1 MSPSL
6 SSIDVLSALEKE
18 FSENRS
24 DAEISEARLE
34 NIRNPHK
41 RENIESHIAAT
52 RARMLEITAHT
63 TEIQQLSD
71 PLKQKEDFSA
81 EIWNERF
88 VRLGDINEIDGL
100 FPEGEQLR
108 MLIWSAMPDCRFKR
122 VQELYCQPDDF
133 CLPRFTVVNKR
144 IVFPVPTRFH
154 ELSLDPILMD
164 INLVS
169 DSLLE
174 KLQIVD
180 FPEEDP
186 VGHLKMKAA
195 ALPRFKEILER
206 ATQLSAKNKRI
217 LIIASQHNQTAS
229 IEADVRGAPD
239 AVEGAIIYLKTD
251 DKKKSPTKKKQ
262 FERRSAQ
269 FFENGYDAKRKT
281 HHEELAYSNEV
292 GKLSK
297 LIVRIKNINA
307 EIDTQWKTDTA
318 DSVKQDMRS
327 RANELFKECAETLQ
341 YCSNLYK
348 VKAKTRVATIQ
359 SHISEDATKK
369 PNISAV
375 MTCMTSARE
384 DLQKRNETDIVE
396 KSGFNQNDRAGLEAA
411 LDKQEGIIDEY
422 GKGIIEVAESF
433 ADNPDI
439 FEPNYLSPD
448 EIPVKTQEFLL
459 QVRPDLLD
467 EITMAP
473 FVTYAARLREKYD
486 ALGAAVSM
494 QDKENAAQILIQMHV
509 IKKFSDVQKEF
520 ENIKEKI
527 IDPRFISVDVIR
539 RFITDLNREF
549 FAFQIFV
556 DTIVDSYV
564 PAYESMRSSL
574 AVMEKRLAHYEAQK
588 TMTIEERTE
597 MYGRMKEYLDT
608 FNIPAIVSELD

>member
-1 MSPSL
+1 MSPTL
-6 SSIDVLSALEKE
+6 STANVLSTLETE
-18 FSENRS
+18 FSKNQNS
-24 DAEISEARLE
+24 AERLEARIE
-34 NIRNPHK
+34 NIRNPRK
-41 RENIESHIAAT
+41 LENLTNKIAAS
-52 RARMLEITAHT
+52 RARMSELLIHTNEIK
-63 TEIQQLSD
+63 EISN

-81 EIWNERF
+81 EIWNQRF
-88 VRLGDINEIDGL
+88 VRLGDINEMDGL
-100 FPEGEQLR
+100 FPEGEKLR
-108 MLIWSAMPDCRFKR
+108 MLIWSRVPDCRFKR
-122 VQELYCQPDDF
+122 IQEVYCQPEDF
-133 CLPRFTVVNKR
+133 CVPRFAVVDKR
-144 IVFPVPTRFH
+144 IVFSTGTRFDD
-154 ELSLDPILMD
+154 LSLDPILMD

-174 KLQIVD
+174 KLQIVE

-186 VGHLKMKAA
+186 VGHLKAKAG
-195 ALPRFKEILER
+195 ALPRLKEILER
-206 ATQLSAKNKRI
+206 ATQLSPKNKRI

-251 DKKKSPTKKKQ
+251 DKKKSPTKKEQ

-269 FFENGYDAKRKT
+269 FFKNGYDAKRKT
-281 HHEELAYSNEV
+281 HHEELAYTNEIR
-292 GKLSK
+292 KITK
-297 LIVRIKNINA
+297 LIVRIKKING
-307 EIDTQWKTDTA
+307 EIDDRWKPDTA
-318 DSVKQDMRS
+318 DSAKQDMRS
-327 RANELFKECAETLQ
+327 RANELFRECAETLQ
-341 YCSNLYK
+341 FCSNLYK
-348 VKAKTRVATIQ
+348 VKAKTRVKTIQ
-359 SHISEDATKK
+359 SHISEDATKQ

-384 DLQKRNETDIVE
+384 DLQKRAETDVVE

-411 LDKQEGIIDEY
+411 LEKQEGIIDEY

-439 FEPNYLSPD
+439 FEPDYLSPG

-473 FVTYAARLREKYD
+473 FVTYTARLREKYD

-527 IDPRFISVDVIR
+527 IDPRFVSVDVIR
-539 RFITDLNREF
+539 TFITDLNREF
-549 FAFQIFV
+549 FAFQIFG

-597 MYGRMKEYLDT
+597 MYGRMKEYLDS
-608 FNIPAIVSELD
+608 FDIPTIVSELD